1 MCYMELQNTFLSK
14 FAFTEKI
21 SLFYATMKI
30 WSYMVNT
37 EYSGVLAA
45 NHKLNWYLALTKVI
59 ITLLWKKE
67 NEAAVSLLIILYT
80 TTLYNDVFTCIY
92 SC

>member
-1 MCYMELQNTFLSK
+1 
-14 FAFTEKI
+14 
-21 SLFYATMKI
+21 
-30 WSYMVNT
+30 MVNT

-45 NHKLNWYLALTKVI
+45 NHMHLHKLNWYFKFI

-80 TTLYNDVFTCIY
+80 TTLYNDVFKHIY

>member
-1 MCYMELQNTFLSK
+1 
-14 FAFTEKI
+14 
-21 SLFYATMKI
+21 
-30 WSYMVNT
+30 MVNT

-45 NHKLNWYLALTKVI
+45 NHMHIHKLNWYLVLTKVI

-80 TTLYNDVFTCIY
+80 TTLYNVVFTCIY